1 MQLVGDSNSLP
12 SHYYRC
18 YRFRPQFPLG
28 CIHFSLSSHFKL
40 SPSFTWATTTAS
52 EEPPL
57 PCSPPHLRPIFHIVQ
72 DGFFQNTCNSD
83 PFHFWLKLLSIFS
96 LFYHKNQHPHHDPQS
111 SHCSPTV
118 HFCLLPTFPPHWPPP
133 RSVPPLDLCPRQPF
147 IQECLGPF

>member
-57 PCSPPHLRPIFHIVQ
+57 PCSPPHLRP
-72 DGFFQNTCNSD
+72 S
-83 PFHFWLKLLSIFS
+83 
-96 LFYHKNQHPHHDPQS
+96 
-111 SHCSPTV
+111 
-118 HFCLLPTFPPHWPPP
+118 PPP
-133 RSVPPLDLCPRQPF
+133 GLRAVPAAAPAGGAAVFNPCRAPTCTRPGPGLRDGEVRQLAPLRTGCSGLALTEAGRDEGEEGKPEEWRRMSLAR
-147 IQECLGPF
+147 CLQRVNTRN